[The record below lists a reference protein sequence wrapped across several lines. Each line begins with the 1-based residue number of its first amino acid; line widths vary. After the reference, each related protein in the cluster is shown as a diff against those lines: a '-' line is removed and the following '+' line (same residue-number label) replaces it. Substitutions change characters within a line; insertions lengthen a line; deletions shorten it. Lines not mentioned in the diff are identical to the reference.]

1 MQRKH
6 VNNAPPSRGDSELE
20 NVHDFHPVSG
30 TLSPHSASLTPCS
43 EQPSLRV
50 ISTCEDD
57 NSEDLGRGFGNLTLG
72 SSSCEKWINR
82 KNDAFSLFETK
93 VYGENTCSDLFNG
106 NLRNR
111 KRRPIIRPS
120 QLSLCKNVTQSS
132 WVAGGYWQ
140 SGVHS
145 KTVPVSG
152 SESQDISTA
161 PAFTPLSRSS
171 SQSSGF
177 VSQSSQPGVCDGA
190 TSLPNSRTGSICG
203 ADFDSF
209 SALSEPVY
217 SCTSSPVCYAG
228 ARPGT
233 FIGAPYYAG
242 SPVVTHQPYSMVPQL
257 PGFVPNYGPPQQ
269 QPQPVPCYYAP
280 RPLSTIW
287 NPPAFSLVPVKE
299 PQTPAP
305 DVLSRSSSQNSNE
318 SRGVSGEAMA
328 KRECVRRH
336 RTFVSAVRENLF
348 LAILFV
354 CSILFNVLILVCVM
368 LSNSNM
374 LFPGIL
380 S

>member
-1 MQRKH
+1 
-6 VNNAPPSRGDSELE
+6 
-20 NVHDFHPVSG
+20 
-30 TLSPHSASLTPCS
+30 
-43 EQPSLRV
+43 
-50 ISTCEDD
+50 
-57 NSEDLGRGFGNLTLG
+57 
-72 SSSCEKWINR
+72 
-82 KNDAFSLFETK
+82 
-93 VYGENTCSDLFNG
+93 
-106 NLRNR
+106 
-111 KRRPIIRPS
+111 
-120 QLSLCKNVTQSS
+120 
-132 WVAGGYWQ
+132 
-140 SGVHS
+140 
-145 KTVPVSG
+145 
-152 SESQDISTA
+152 
-161 PAFTPLSRSS
+161 
-171 SQSSGF
+171 
-177 VSQSSQPGVCDGA
+177 
-190 TSLPNSRTGSICG
+190 
-203 ADFDSF
+203 
-209 SALSEPVY
+209 
-217 SCTSSPVCYAG
+217 
-228 ARPGT
+228 
-233 FIGAPYYAG
+233 
-242 SPVVTHQPYSMVPQL
+242 MVPQL

-287 NPPAFSLVPVKE
+287 NPPAFSLVPIKE